1 MLTNTLSITFYQFL
15 NQENVNYGANSK
27 TNNQTKIYNT
37 ISSNNYF
44 VSKDN
49 NKGVFNLK
57 NENIDI
63 IPNCK
68 SINGQTRYYTNNF
81 IQKSGQYKLYDN
93 QKIID
98 FIAYNYDSDES
109 QLKNTSIEKI
119 KNITNENIR
128 LIEKN
133 KDVSKFIKSSFSD
146 IHYWKSCLIISLLF
160 FGIEI
165 LLLKLIKT

>member
-1 MLTNTLSITFYQFL
+1 MCIRDSNTPINTTVTSFKKHALFVPVFL
-15 NQENVNYGANSK
+15 NIANRSINP
-27 TNNQTKIYNT
+27 TLIYNT

-44 VSKDN
+44 VSNDN

-63 IPNCK
+63 IPNCR

-98 FIAYNYDSDES
+98 FIAYNYDSEES
-109 QLKNTSIEKI
+109 QLKNTCLLYTSPSPRDA
-119 KNITNENIR
+119 TLSR
-128 LIEKN
+128 MP
-133 KDVSKFIKSSFSD
+133 SSA
-146 IHYWKSCLIISLLF
+146 
-160 FGIEI
+160 
-165 LLLKLIKT
+165 